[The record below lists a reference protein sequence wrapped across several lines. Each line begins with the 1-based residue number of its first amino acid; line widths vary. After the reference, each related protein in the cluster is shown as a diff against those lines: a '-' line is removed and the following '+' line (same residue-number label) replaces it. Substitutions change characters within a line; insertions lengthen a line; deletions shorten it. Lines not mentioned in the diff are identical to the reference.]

1 MATHFADFPS
11 PPPTPRR
18 EECSES
24 EPEPYQ
30 QGYYT
35 DTEEEVS
42 ISRHPLEQFEEKTSK
57 FVKYLRVHKAR
68 CEARR
73 KAQDKRKLA
82 KLSDLEKTPEGGLET
97 KVSVPPAKRECLG
110 GLRLGGPKG
119 TYLSC
124 KGRRFLFIAK

>member
-35 DTEEEVS
+35 DTEEEVF
-42 ISRHPLEQFEEKTSK
+42 SRHPLEKFEEKTSK

-97 KVSVPPAKRECLG
+97 KVSVPPAKRQCLG

-124 KGRRFLFIAK
+124 KGAFASLGQYA